1 MSGGVPRTAIRL
13 VISDVDGTIV
23 DEARR
28 LTMPTIEAAARLKD
42 AGIAL
47 ALVSARPP
55 AALRDIVATLGLETP
70 RAGFNGAIVETANG
84 EVASELLID
93 ADTTRHATRRLEEMG
108 LDVWIFSHARW
119 YLTNPD
125 AHYIASETRS
135 ISAQFEQVP
144 SFEPY
149 LSQAHKIIGASRD
162 TALVARMAAELQE
175 SLGARASVTRSQDYY
190 VELTHTLADKGRATE
205 AVAAQLGIPL
215 DATLCIGDMHN
226 DLAMFRVAGRSVAM
240 GNAPEDVRR
249 EADYVVADN
258 EHDGWAEM
266 VERLLTGGLEG

>member
-1 MSGGVPRTAIRL
+1 MPRTAIRL

-28 LTMPTIEAAARLKD
+28 LTRATIEAAARLKD

-93 ADTTRHATRRLEEMG
+93 ADTTRHATRRL
-108 LDVWIFSHARW
+108 DVWIFSHARW

-144 SFEPY
+144 SFDPY

-162 TALVARMAAELQE
+162 TALVARMAAELRE
-175 SLGARASVTRSQDYY
+175 SLGAGASVTRSQDYY

-240 GNAPEDVRR
+240 GNAPEGIRR

-266 VERLLTGGLEG
+266 VQRLLAGGLEG